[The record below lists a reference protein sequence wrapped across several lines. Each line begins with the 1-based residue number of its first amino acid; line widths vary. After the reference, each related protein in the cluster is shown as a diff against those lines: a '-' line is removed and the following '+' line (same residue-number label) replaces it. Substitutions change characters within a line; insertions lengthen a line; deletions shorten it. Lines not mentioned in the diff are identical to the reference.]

1 VSALRFDVLCFSHLR
16 WDFVWQRPQQLLSRC
31 SRDRRVF
38 FVEEPV
44 LDEGPPRLDV
54 RDARGGVRVAVPRL
68 PYATSP
74 KDGQAIQQRLVQELL
89 QRERIEEYVL
99 WYYTPLAVPF
109 TRGLAP
115 VAAVYDCMDE
125 LSAFVGAPPELHA
138 LEEELFGRVDL
149 VFTGG
154 RSLYDA
160 KRERHANVHLFP
172 SSVETAHFAK
182 ARDSQP
188 DVADQAPLPR
198 PRIGWFGVIDERM
211 DLELLAALADA
222 RPHWQLVLV
231 GPVVKIDADTL
242 PARRNIHY
250 LGPRDYAELP
260 RYLAG
265 WDVAMLPFGRNEAT
279 RFISPTKTPEYL
291 AAGRPVVSTSIRDV
305 ISPYAEQ
312 GLVRI
317 ANEPEPFA
325 RACEE
330 AMAEDAD
337 ERARRVDAFLTEMSW
352 DFTWADMVEL
362 VERSVRARQR
372 AATRRCLHRREG
384 FDWLV
389 VGAGFAGSVL
399 AERLATQANERVLVC
414 DVRNHVGGN
423 AYDHYDDAGI
433 LVHRYGP
440 HIFHTN
446 SREVFDHLSQFTD
459 WRPYEHR
466 VLASVDGMLV
476 PLPINLDTINTL
488 YNLDLSADDVG
499 AWLAGRAEPRARIE
513 TAEDAVTSKVGRDLY
528 LKFFR
533 NYTRKQWGLD
543 PSELDASVT
552 SRVPSRTSRDAR
564 YFTDT
569 YQAMPLHGYTRMFER
584 MLDHPNIGVL
594 LNTDW
599 REVDGFLPY
608 ERLAYTGP
616 IDEYFDLRYGKL
628 PYRSL
633 EFRFET
639 RTAELVQP
647 VAVINHP
654 NEYAYTRVTE
664 FKHLTGQEH
673 SKTTLVYEY
682 PSADGDPYY
691 PVPQPENAELYKEYK
706 RLADAETATLF
717 VGRLAT
723 YKYYNM
729 DQVVAQALA
738 AFRRLGN
745 GSTEDDVATAPLTRA
760 ARAVGRAGVHG
771 RADR

>member
-1 VSALRFDVLCFSHLR
+1 VGSPQFDVVCLSHLR

-31 SRDRRVF
+31 ARERRVF
-38 FVEEPV
+38 VVEEAV
-44 LDEGPPRLDV
+44 FDEGPARLDV

-68 PYATSP
+68 EYGTSP
-74 KDGQAIQQRLVQELL
+74 EEGDAAQRRLMHELL
-89 QRERIEEYVL
+89 VRERIEQYVL
-99 WYYTPLAVPF
+99 WYYTPLAVAF
-109 TRGLAP
+109 TRTLAP
-115 VAAVYDCMDE
+115 VASVYDCMDE
-125 LSAFVGAPPELHA
+125 LTAFMAAPPELRV
-138 LEEELFGRVDL
+138 LEDELFARADL

-154 RSLYDA
+154 RSLYEA
-160 KRERHANVHLFP
+160 KRERHPSVHLFP
-172 SSVETAHFAK
+172 SGVETAHFAS
-182 ARDSQP
+182 AREPQP
-188 DVADQAPLPR
+188 DVADQARLPR

-211 DLELLAALADA
+211 DLELLAGVADA
-222 RPHWQLVLV
+222 RPSWQLVLV
-231 GPVVKIDADTL
+231 GPVVKIDPATL
-242 PARRNIHY
+242 PVRPNIHY

-265 WDVAMLPFGRNEAT
+265 WDVAILPFARNAAT

-305 ISPYAEQ
+305 VSPYGEQ
-312 GLVRI
+312 GLARI
-317 ANEPEPFA
+317 ADEPEAFA

-330 AMAEDAD
+330 AMAEDAQ
-337 ERARRVDAFLTEMSW
+337 ERQRRVDAFLTEMSW
-352 DFTWADMVEL
+352 DFTWADMNEL
-362 VERSVRARQR
+362 LERAVRARRR
-372 AATRRCLHRREG
+372 AVARPGVPTRTA

-399 AERLATQANERVLVC
+399 AERLATQANQRVLVC

-446 SREVFDHLSQFTD
+446 SREVFEHLSRFTE

-476 PLPINLDTINTL
+476 PLPINLDTINAL
-488 YNLDLSADDVG
+488 YNLDLTAEELDE
-499 AWLAGRAEPRARIE
+499 WLAQRAEPRERIE
-513 TAEDAVTSKVGRDLY
+513 TAEDAVLAKVGRELY

-552 SRVPSRTSRDAR
+552 SRVPTRTSRDAR

-584 MLDHPNIGVL
+584 MLAHPNVKVL
-594 LNTDW
+594 LGTDY
-599 REVDGFLPY
+599 REVDGLVPY
-608 ERLAYTGP
+608 ERIAYTGP
-616 IDEYFDLRYGKL
+616 IDEFFELQFGKL

-639 RTAELVQP
+639 HDRPVFQP
-647 VAVINHP
+647 APVVNYP
-654 NEYAYTRVTE
+654 NEHLYTRVTE
-664 FKHLTGQEH
+664 FKYLTGQEH
-673 SKTTLVYEY
+673 ARTTVVYEY
-682 PSADGDPYY
+682 PQAEGDPYY
-691 PVPQPENAELYKEYK
+691 PVPRPENAELYARYRE
-706 RLADAETATLF
+706 LAEALDDVVF

-723 YKYYNM
+723 YRYYNM

-738 AFRRLGN
+738 TYRRL
-745 GSTEDDVATAPLTRA
+745 EETRGRTD
-760 ARAVGRAGVHG
+760 RALGRPGVHG
-771 RADR
+771 RAGRQRVLRPD

>member
-1 VSALRFDVLCFSHLR
+1 MPIPQFDLVCFSHLR

-31 SRDRRVF
+31 ARERRVF

-44 LDEGPPRLDV
+44 FDEGPPRLDV

-68 PYATSP
+68 PYGSSP
-74 KDGQAIQQRLVQELL
+74 EEGDAAQERLVHELL
-89 QRERIEEYVL
+89 QREAIQRYVL

-109 TRGLAP
+109 TRALAP

-125 LSAFVGAPPELHA
+125 LSAFVGAPPDLHA
-138 LEEELFGRVDL
+138 LEAELFARVDL

-154 RSLYDA
+154 RSLYEA
-160 KRERHANVHLFP
+160 KREHHPNVHLFP
-172 SSVETAHFAK
+172 SSVETEHFAR
-182 ARDSQP
+182 ARDPQP
-188 DVADQAPLPR
+188 DLADQAALPR

-211 DLELLAALADA
+211 DVDLLAGLADA
-222 RPHWQLVLV
+222 RPDWQLVLV
-231 GPVVKIDADTL
+231 GPVVKIDPATL
-242 PARRNIHY
+242 PARANLHY
-250 LGPRDYAELP
+250 LGPRDYEQLP

-265 WDVAMLPFGRNEAT
+265 WDVAMLPFARNEAT

-305 ISPYAEQ
+305 VDPYGEQ

-317 ANEPEPFA
+317 ADEPEEFA

-330 AMAEDAD
+330 VMAEDAD
-337 ERARRVDAFLTEMSW
+337 ERQRRVDAFLTEMSW
-352 DFTWADMVEL
+352 DYTWADMEEL
-362 VERSVRARQR
+362 LEGAVRPAPPRVP
-372 AATRRCLHRREG
+372 RREG

-399 AERLATQANERVLVC
+399 AERLASQANQRVLVC

-423 AYDHYDDAGI
+423 AYDHYDEAGI

-446 SREVFDHLSQFTD
+446 AHDVFEYLSQFTE
-459 WRPYEHR
+459 WRQYEHR

-476 PLPINLDTINTL
+476 PLPISLDTINAL
-488 YNLDLSADDVG
+488 YNLDLGADELE
-499 AWLAGRAEPRARIE
+499 AWLEERAEPRERVE
-513 TAEDAVTSKVGRDLY
+513 TAEDLVLSKVGRELY

-552 SRVPSRTSRDAR
+552 SRVPTRTSRDTR

-569 YQAMPLHGYTRMFER
+569 YQAMPRHGYTRMFER
-584 MLDHPNIGVL
+584 MLAHPNVKVL
-594 LNTDW
+594 LNTDY
-599 REVDGFLPY
+599 REVKGFLPY
-608 ERLAYTGP
+608 ERMAYTGP
-616 IDEYFDLRYGKL
+616 VDEFFDLRYGKL

-639 RTAELVQP
+639 HDRPVFQP
-647 VAVINHP
+647 GPVVNYP
-654 NEYAYTRVTE
+654 NEHPYTRVTE
-664 FKHLTGQEH
+664 FKYLTGQEH
-673 SKTTLVYEY
+673 PKTTVVYEY
-682 PSADGDPYY
+682 PRAEGDPYY
-691 PVPQPENAELYKEYK
+691 PVPRPENAELYRRYKE
-706 RLADAETATLF
+706 LADAREDVVF

-723 YKYYNM
+723 YRYYNM

-738 AFRRLGN
+738 TYRRL
-745 GSTEDDVATAPLTRA
+745 EETRGPTG
-760 ARAVGRAGVHG
+760 AVGRPGVHG
-771 RADR
+771 RPHRERVLRPE